1 MGDRLAHARRI
12 VHVGSRDTAG
22 GNTARAVRSCPTMRF
37 EFPIRVGRCARVATV
52 AVTIVAVA
60 HTSVAQSPFRLA
72 KTREVTLLGSGV
84 ALGVTSLV
92 LLGNVDPLTIDEI
105 NALNPDDVNSFD
117 RGAIEPYESSQSG
130 NVLTGISYLLP
141 LATFMRDDTK
151 RDWQTIGVMWLEA
164 TALNLGINGVVKST
178 VLRTRP
184 YVYDADTPLD
194 KKTAESARLSF
205 YSGHTTST
213 ACNCFFMARVF
224 SAYVESPKAKIAMWA
239 GAATLPAVTGILRV
253 DSGHHF
259 RTDVIAGYL
268 IGAGIGYFVPQLH
281 AIADD
286 RVSLH
291 PVSVGG
297 DPGVGVQI
305 AF

>member
-1 MGDRLAHARRI
+1 
-12 VHVGSRDTAG
+12 
-22 GNTARAVRSCPTMRF
+22 MRF
-37 EFPIRVGRCARVATV
+37 EFPIRVVRFARIATIGLTLLVVAD
-52 AVTIVAVA
+52 
-60 HTSVAQSPFRLA
+60 TSSAQSPFRLQ
-72 KTREVTLLGSGV
+72 KTREVALLGSGV

-117 RGAIEPYESSQSG
+117 RGAINPYESSHSG
-130 NVLTGISYLLP
+130 DVLTAISYLLP
-141 LATFMRDDTK
+141 FTTFVRDDTK
-151 RDWQTIGVMWLEA
+151 RDWHTIGIMWLEA
-164 TALNLGINGVVKST
+164 TALNLGINGVVKPT
-178 VLRTRP
+178 VRRTRP

-224 SAYVESPKAKIAMWA
+224 SAYVESPKAKVAMWA
-239 GAATLPAVTGILRV
+239 GAATLPAITGFLRV

-259 RTDVIAGYL
+259 RTDAIAGYV

-297 DPGVGVQI
+297 DPGVGMQI